1 MIRELSVPQ
10 SHCEEMLRFLREAY
24 PLEACGIL
32 AGLDGRVRRLY
43 AVENRLHSPVA
54 FEMEP
59 QQQLDAILDLEEAG
73 LEMVA
78 IYHSHPSGPQ
88 TPSATDVAKA
98 YYPDV
103 AHIIVS
109 LADLRRPS
117 IRAFTIKEGQFDEIV
132 LKIV

>member
-10 SHCEEMLRFLREAY
+10 AHCEEMLRFLRDAY

-32 AGLDGRVRRLY
+32 AGLHGRVQRVY
-43 AVENRLHSPVA
+43 AVENRLRSPVA

-59 QQQLDAILDLEEAG
+59 QQQLHAMLDLEEAG
-73 LEMVA
+73 LEMLA
-78 IYHSHPSGPQ
+78 IYHSHPTGPQ

-103 AHIIVS
+103 AHVIVS
-109 LADLRRPS
+109 FSDRRSPS
-117 IRAFTIKEGQFDEIV
+117 IRAFTINEGVFDEIV